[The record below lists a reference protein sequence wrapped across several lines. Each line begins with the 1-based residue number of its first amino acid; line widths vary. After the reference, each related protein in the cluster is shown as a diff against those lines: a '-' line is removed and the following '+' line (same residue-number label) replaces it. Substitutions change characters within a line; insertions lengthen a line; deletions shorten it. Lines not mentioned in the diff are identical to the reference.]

1 MQQMPVSTMETEAIP
16 IPRFLASLPLFH
28 DLSTEELGRIAQG
41 CQLRRLGRGEMVFR
55 VGQPCD
61 ECHAVISGQVKLFAI
76 SPDGHEKVIELVG
89 PGNCF
94 AEAVMFLGRPYIVNA
109 QALVSTLLLTV
120 SKRVILAEIQRDPRL
135 ALQMLAGI
143 SRRVHRLISDI
154 ESCSL
159 QNGMQRVIGYLL
171 RDAPTDASSGQLT
184 VSLQVSKA
192 TIASRLSMTP
202 EYFSKVLHELTA
214 AGLIEVDRRIIHIL
228 DAGRLSKFGLQN

>member
-16 IPRFLASLPLFH
+16 IPRFLSSLPLFH

-135 ALQMLAGI
+135 ALQMLAGTV
-143 SRRVHRLISDI
+143 RAGL
-154 ESCSL
+154 SL
-159 QNGMQRVIGYLL
+159 P
-171 RDAPTDASSGQLT
+171 D
-184 VSLQVSKA
+184 
-192 TIASRLSMTP
+192 RLSA
-202 EYFSKVLHELTA
+202 SGCAHRCIVGVID
-214 AGLIEVDRRIIHIL
+214 GLP
-228 DAGRLSKFGLQN
+228 AGRQGHDCLPVVYDA

>member
-1 MQQMPVSTMETEAIP
+1 METEAIP

-94 AEAVMFLGRPYIVNA
+94 AEAVMFLGRERPGPCLYLVVNGE
-109 QALVSTLLLTV
+109 QA
-120 SKRVILAEIQRDPRL
+120 RHP
-135 ALQMLAGI
+135 
-143 SRRVHRLISDI
+143 
-154 ESCSL
+154 
-159 QNGMQRVIGYLL
+159 
-171 RDAPTDASSGQLT
+171 
-184 VSLQVSKA
+184 
-192 TIASRLSMTP
+192 
-202 EYFSKVLHELTA
+202 
-214 AGLIEVDRRIIHIL
+214 
-228 DAGRLSKFGLQN
+228 GRNSA